1 MCVSIINLK
10 GIFHSISGPENFP
23 VTKILIEFFEGM
35 RARDGVTLPS
45 ENEVVGEEEEA
56 VVVVVVLEDHITRIQ
71 SAVD

>member
-1 MCVSIINLK
+1 MSIINLK
-10 GIFHSISGPENFP
+10 GIFQSISGPENFP

-45 ENEVVGEEEEA
+45 ENAEVVGEEEEA

>member
-1 MCVSIINLK
+1 MSIINSK

-45 ENEVVGEEEEA
+45 ENEVVGEEEEEEAVA
-56 VVVVVVLEDHITRIQ
+56 VVVLLEDHITRIQ